1 MKTVYKI
8 KVEQTFIPYKV
19 TFFRKKIKELERS
32 SSGHEYYYVVASSD
46 QEAIDKVELLSFYYS
61 YNLFPY
67 GNFEEC
73 CGGYGEVKDIQLD
86 FFIVSRHAQDL
97 VSIDMLKKELIAS
110 DFVDFFGIICDNK
123 NKENSV
129 ND

>member
-8 KVEQTFIPYKV
+8 KVEQTFIPYKI
-19 TFFRKKIKELERS
+19 TFFRKKVKELERS

-67 GNFEEC
+67 GNFKEC
-73 CGGYGEVKDIQLD
+73 CDGYSEVRDIQLD
-86 FFIVSRHAQDL
+86 FSIVSSHAQDS
-97 VSIDMLKKELIAS
+97 VSIDLLKKELIAS
-110 DFVDFFGIICDNK
+110 DFVDFFSNIVRTEIR
-123 NKENSV
+123 SML
-129 ND
+129 